1 MAFFPGRSA
10 RSARC
15 NLGSVWHPVPSC
27 PYSIVRSCYTS
38 IHSQDAV
45 HRASTPQRTRPCGLS
60 RGREEMPDKKRKRP
74 AKVVAA
80 TLGDL
85 EGDASRRVSFLR
97 TDARAAV
104 PTLVPAAPLKEA
116 FHSDLDPRW
125 VTAAGASTAAVLS
138 RLSAD
143 IISTVASAD
152 GAQRRA
158 KGIHLGRASVC
169 RLLRRRALSAAVL
182 ASDAGPPLT
191 FAHVAVLA
199 QESGAHVALLSCG
212 SSHLGQQFGLLRAS
226 AIGLEAAH
234 FPESHPFVQLIAR
247 TARPAQPLPWLDEA
261 RAAVATKAKPE

>member
-1 MAFFPGRSA
+1 MSTVCECSKAQNTLLQDAA
-10 RSARC
+10 RSFWGEVHTAAMNSMFRS
-15 NLGSVWHPVPSC
+15 NEFEL
-27 PYSIVRSCYTS
+27 VRNRVSFIHKTS
-38 IHSQDAV
+38 S
-45 HRASTPQRTRPCGLS
+45 RRSFQR
-60 RGREEMPDKKRKRP
+60 MPDKKRKRP
-74 AKVVAA
+74 AKVAAA

-138 RLSAD
+138 RLSED

-152 GAQRRA
+152 GSQRRA

-182 ASDAGPPLT
+182 ASDAGPPLA

-234 FPESHPFVQLIAR
+234 FPESHPFVQLIKR

-261 RAAVATKAKPE
+261 RAAVATKSKPE

>member
-1 MAFFPGRSA
+1 MFRSNEFELI
-10 RSARC
+10 RNRVSF
-15 NLGSVWHPVPSC
+15 
-27 PYSIVRSCYTS
+27 
-38 IHSQDAV
+38 SQDFI
-45 HRASTPQRTRPCGLS
+45 RLDLSQR
-60 RGREEMPDKKRKRP
+60 MPDKKRKRP
-74 AKVVAA
+74 AKVAAA

-138 RLSAD
+138 RLSED

-152 GAQRRA
+152 GSQRRA

-182 ASDAGPPLT
+182 ASDAGPPLA

-234 FPESHPFVQLIAR
+234 FPESHPFVQLIKR

-261 RAAVATKAKPE
+261 RAAVATKSKPE

>member
-1 MAFFPGRSA
+1 MSRPTQHPQPGQGRGHLSGFA
-10 RSARC
+10 P
-15 NLGSVWHPVPSC
+15 GVPLDRLEWSS
-27 PYSIVRSCYTS
+27 P
-38 IHSQDAV
+38 
-45 HRASTPQRTRPCGLS
+45 
-60 RGREEMPDKKRKRP
+60 RGRGRDRRP
-74 AKVVAA
+74 
-80 TLGDL
+80 
-85 EGDASRRVSFLR
+85 
-97 TDARAAV
+97 
-104 PTLVPAAPLKEA
+104 PLKEA

-138 RLSAD
+138 RLSED

-152 GAQRRA
+152 GSQRRA

-234 FPESHPFVQLIAR
+234 FPESHPFVQLIKR

-261 RAAVATKAKPE
+261 RAAVATKSKPE

>member
-1 MAFFPGRSA
+1 
-10 RSARC
+10 
-15 NLGSVWHPVPSC
+15 
-27 PYSIVRSCYTS
+27 
-38 IHSQDAV
+38 
-45 HRASTPQRTRPCGLS
+45 
-60 RGREEMPDKKRKRP
+60 MPADKKRKRP
-74 AKVVAA
+74 AKVAAA

-143 IISTVASAD
+143 IISTLASAD

-247 TARPAQPLPWLDEA
+247 TARYAQPLPWLDEA